1 MSEKLSIPS
10 ILSTSSSTIH
20 PPFKL
25 SRHMA
30 IIFPSLLTVLLPW
43 TLLDYVEH
51 LSVLT
56 PGREFWISLPGR
68 TQTTLKPLP
77 VLVWYILVHLLV
89 KFPTT
94 SYYYNSSPG
103 FRWIATSPSL
113 RSLAAPSSSAEAQPT
128 SAGRWEWSSLGLP
141 SDSHP
146 LSKQESFLPFWW
158 PHLIINFP
166 FVFCWVAYIS
176 GSIGEPG
183 DDSYMRFTYLVYG
196 VSMACFPFIYYMAR
210 DGGALDIHGKKD

>member
-1 MSEKLSIPS
+1 MALLFVPASFILDIHRGSWGNAALFETCRCFDVSLFPPTASFLFHKMSEKLSIPS

-77 VLVWYILVHLLV
+77 VLVW
-89 KFPTT
+89 
-94 SYYYNSSPG
+94 
-103 FRWIATSPSL
+103 
-113 RSLAAPSSSAEAQPT
+113 
-128 SAGRWEWSSLGLP
+128 
-141 SDSHP
+141 
-146 LSKQESFLPFWW
+146 
-158 PHLIINFP
+158 
-166 FVFCWVAYIS
+166 
-176 GSIGEPG
+176 
-183 DDSYMRFTYLVYG
+183 
-196 VSMACFPFIYYMAR
+196 
-210 DGGALDIHGKKD
+210 